1 MKSSYEQHKFYDV
14 ICFSHLRW
22 NFVYQRPQHLMSR
35 FAASRRVFYVE
46 EPIWG
51 GEQASLSISKHEN
64 GPYIVVPHI
73 PDENRADHEEILR
86 GLLDGIMADQKVG
99 NYCLWYYTPM
109 AIGWSR
115 HLKANALSIVYDCMD
130 ELSAFRGAA
139 PELQQHEIEL
149 LSAAN
154 LVFTGGFSLYESKR
168 SLHRNVY
175 PFPSSVDVS
184 HFSQARAHTGQPD
197 DQAAIPKPRIGF
209 CGVIDERM
217 DLDLVRSVASLRP
230 DWHFVML
237 GPVVKI
243 SQSDLP
249 RRSNIHYLGMKRYEE
264 LPAYLAGWDAA
275 ILPFARNEATR
286 FISPTKTPEYLAAGK
301 PVVSTS
307 IADVVRPYG
316 TMGLVHIADDPETF
330 VASLE
335 KAMSEDSAKRQ
346 QQVDSFLAR
355 ECWSRT
361 WGRMAEL
368 IEDSILSATG
378 AAQMPKTAEKP
389 IARAAAV
396 GRTA

>member
-1 MKSSYEQHKFYDV
+1 MKSSHDQHKSYDL

-35 FAASRRVFYVE
+35 CAASHRVYYVE

-51 GEQASLSISKHEN
+51 GAQAFLSISKHEN
-64 GPYIVVPHI
+64 GPHIVVPHI
-73 PDENRADHEEILR
+73 PNENRAQQSEILR
-86 GLLDGIMADQKVG
+86 GLLDAMIADHKLG
-99 NYCLWYYTPM
+99 AYCLWYYTPM
-109 AIGWSR
+109 AVQWTK
-115 HLKANALSIVYDCMD
+115 HLKPNALSIIYDCMD

-139 PELQQHEIEL
+139 PELQQQEIEL

-168 SLHRNVY
+168 TLHQNVY
-175 PFPSSVDVS
+175 PFPSSVDVA
-184 HFSQARAHTGQPD
+184 HFSQARILSGDHE
-197 DQAAIPKPRIGF
+197 DQALIPKRRIGF

-217 DLDLVRSVASLRP
+217 DLDLVRSVARARP

-243 SQSDLP
+243 SESDLP
-249 RRSNIHYLGMKRYEE
+249 RSSNIHYLGMKRYEE
-264 LPAYLAGWDAA
+264 LPAYMAGWDAA
-275 ILPFARNEATR
+275 ILPFAKNESTR

-316 TMGLVHIADDPETF
+316 TMGMVHIADDPEQF
-330 VASLE
+330 VAALE
-335 KAMSEDSAKRQ
+335 KAMAEDSARRQ
-346 QQVDSFLAR
+346 HQVDAFLAR

-361 WGRMAEL
+361 WGRMSEL
-368 IEDSILSATG
+368 IEDSILSAYG
-378 AAQMPKTAEKP
+378 PRQLAKTTEKP
-389 IARAAAV
+389 AARSAAV